1 MADVSELGRRRCVTL
16 KEIVFVVG
24 RSCGG
29 DLEGSEDGF
38 RGCCNGKSEPGV
50 VCARDGRRDDDG
62 G

>member
-1 MADVSELGRRRCVTL
+1 VADVSELGRRRCVTL

-38 RGCCNGKSEPGV
+38 RGGCCNGKLGV